1 MARETRG
8 GLPTSQRRVEANR
21 RNASRS
27 TGPRTAAGKNNVRRN
42 ALKHG
47 LTAEK
52 LVVVGED
59 AAEFQAMA
67 DAHHAD
73 IQPRNSIELEL
84 CKTFTLAAWRRQR
97 CIETEAA
104 MTKQYIRDSR
114 RAHAL
119 SRQHDVLSLGE
130 RLFHDSRG
138 LWRGN
143 PDASIKSGAAS
154 GRRASEPG
162 GPDMPARIVAE
173 LESTYEGCCWLLDR
187 WYELRQRHQSVR
199 GWHAHD
205 MFRVIRLMG
214 RNPLD
219 VLDDPPGDLMDIFVC
234 CDQIDPKDPSPFSE
248 LRCEVTEKEFPGV
261 LERLERLKPDER
273 RRPSALVARMAL
285 DDLVDRHMQ
294 RLEMLLKKRWAEARA
309 EAKQRKRRLAF
320 DPGKEADKVR
330 RYEDIAVRR
339 LSRVCDDLIKLRRSG
354 TFDQIAESQPPA
366 ETNFE
371 DAIRRPSADINP
383 ETQAPAFGDNERE
396 SEAPGQVSPFDSPSL
411 LPRPNL
417 KTQRGSL
424 RLTPV

>member
-1 MARETRG
+1 MAHR
-8 GLPTSQRRVEANR
+8 SQPQKRA
-21 RNASRS
+21 RS

-114 RAHAL
+114 RAQAV
-119 SRQHDVLSLGE
+119 SRQHEVLSLGE

-138 LWRGN
+138 
-143 PDASIKSGAAS
+143 SGGAIPMPRS
-154 GRRASEPG
+154 S
-162 GPDMPARIVAE
+162 PARHPTVERSDPGDPETPAHIVAE

-187 WYELRQRHQSVR
+187 WYELRQRHQSVC
-199 GWHAHD
+199 GWQAYD
-205 MFRVIRLMG
+205 MYRVIRLMG
-214 RNPLD
+214 KNPLD
-219 VLDDPPGDLMDIFVC
+219 VLDDAPGELMDVFVC

-261 LERLERLKPDER
+261 LERLKRLNPDER
-273 RRPSALVARMAL
+273 RRPSAFVARMAL
-285 DDLVDRHMQ
+285 DDLVDRRMQ
-294 RLEMLLKKRWAEARA
+294 QLEVLVKKRWAEARA
-309 EAKQRKRRLAF
+309 EAKDRKHRLAF
-320 DPGKEADKVR
+320 DPGRDADKVR

-354 TFDQIAESQPPA
+354 RSR
-366 ETNFE
+366 NK
-371 DAIRRPSADINP
+371 RRPS
-383 ETQAPAFGDNERE
+383 FR
-396 SEAPGQVSPFDSPSL
+396 
-411 LPRPNL
+411 PRRNW
-417 KTQRGSL
+417 TR
-424 RLTPV
+424 